1 MLELH
6 KLSTNSRS
14 PFQKITKTLIC
25 IPSASVGELLVT
37 WGPRWCAGHVYIIVN
52 SYNLLLPKAS
62 QASVVDTHKLRSL
75 QQSCKDSR
83 RCKGMRRVMNKGEEE

>member
-1 MLELH
+1 
-6 KLSTNSRS
+6 
-14 PFQKITKTLIC
+14 
-25 IPSASVGELLVT
+25 
-37 WGPRWCAGHVYIIVN
+37 
-52 SYNLLLPKAS
+52 LLLPKAS